1 MILHLCIVHTGGEDY
16 EVPLNQYKKVILP
29 AGSTSVS
36 IDITIFNDIMF
47 EYNETFRMIILELSI
62 PYGIYPGSLTSTTI
76 TILDDDSKHTY
87 AYTTY

>member
-36 IDITIFNDIMF
+36 IDITIFNDIML

-76 TILDDDSKHTY
+76 TILDDEDRKLFV
-87 AYTTY
+87 